1 MAVSKL
7 EPELRESIVSQ
18 YGDRVRFVYFNK
30 GLWAPANQT
39 DPSGLNAG
47 VTVQSEVL
55 EDVFAI
61 NDKKKLAKDVTV
73 LYRLHNVFFYLNF
86 KYKVLLQY
94 PEKCIC
100 FKA

>member
-61 NDKKKLAKDVTV
+61 NDKKKACQGCDCFVSFTQRIFL
-73 LYRLHNVFFYLNF
+73 F
-86 KYKVLLQY
+86 KL
-94 PEKCIC
+94 
-100 FKA
+100 